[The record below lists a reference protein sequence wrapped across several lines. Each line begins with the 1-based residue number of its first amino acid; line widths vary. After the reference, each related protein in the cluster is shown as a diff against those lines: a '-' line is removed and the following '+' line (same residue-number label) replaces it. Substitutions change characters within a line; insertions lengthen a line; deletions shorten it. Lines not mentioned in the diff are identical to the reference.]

1 MPDNEKSQGDR
12 VVKSACRGCHGVC
25 GALVHMRDGKVTK
38 VTGDPECPTNL
49 GYICPKGTASVELL
63 YHPDRLKYPMK
74 RVGKRGENRW
84 QRITWDEALDTVA
97 GKLMGYKKEFG
108 AESVATVVGT
118 GRPQV
123 SLLMRF
129 SNCFGTPN
137 HLSIV
142 NNCYVPRILASH
154 MTSGKFPICDYY
166 GFGGETPKL
175 IMVWGC
181 NVVGAGGVDGMC
193 GYQITR
199 TVNNG
204 AKMIVIDPRRTGLAE
219 RADLWL
225 QIRPGTDD
233 ALVLGMLNVIV
244 KEKLYDKEFVEK
256 WTTGFDELAARAAD
270 FTPERVAQITWI
282 PAEKIVAAARLY
294 ATTRPACM
302 QWGNGLDQH
311 TNGFQTSRTIH
322 CLSAIT
328 GNLDISGGDVAW
340 VPPEGVKTFGGHGN
354 FDLTMRD
361 RITPEIKAKM
371 LGVGKYKVMDG
382 ATMHPRALLDAI
394 MTGQPYP
401 VKALF
406 VMGSNTLLNQTD
418 SIRTAEAF
426 KKVDF
431 TVVTDMFMTPTAQ
444 LADIVLPASSW
455 LENDEV
461 ADTHMGWCVLI
472 RQKVAEI
479 GECRDDKQILFDLA
493 HRMGMNDDF
502 PWKDVRE
509 FCNWTLEDTDI
520 DFEEFK
526 KIGILAGKMR
536 YRKYEQDGF
545 DTPSGK
551 VELRCST
558 LEKMGYDP
566 LISYVEPPESP
577 VSTPELY
584 REYPLIVTTGGRIL
598 GYFCSEG
605 RQIPSLRKLNPDP
618 LVDIHPETARSLG
631 IKNGDW
637 VWIESRRGRI
647 RQRARVTDGIDP
659 RVVHVQHGW
668 WFPEKGPP
676 DYGFTES
683 NANILTGNMP
693 CDPHTGSESM
703 RAFLGKVYK
712 V

>member
-1 MPDNEKSQGDR
+1 
-12 VVKSACRGCHGVC
+12 
-25 GALVHMRDGKVTK
+25 
-38 VTGDPECPTNL
+38 
-49 GYICPKGTASVELL
+49 
-63 YHPDRLKYPMK
+63 
-74 RVGKRGENRW
+74 
-84 QRITWDEALDTVA
+84 
-97 GKLMGYKKEFG
+97 
-108 AESVATVVGT
+108 
-118 GRPQV
+118 
-123 SLLMRF
+123 
-129 SNCFGTPN
+129 
-137 HLSIV
+137 
-142 NNCYVPRILASH
+142 
-154 MTSGKFPICDYY
+154 
-166 GFGGETPKL
+166 
-175 IMVWGC
+175 
-181 NVVGAGGVDGMC
+181 
-193 GYQITR
+193 
-199 TVNNG
+199 
-204 AKMIVIDPRRTGLAE
+204 
-219 RADLWL
+219 
-225 QIRPGTDD
+225 
-233 ALVLGMLNVIV
+233 MLNVIV

-354 FDLTMRD
+354 FDLTLRD